1 MPPRTTIL
9 AIFTTFADLEHDR
22 IKRWIPDPR
31 LQRSMTRSLT
41 QDLTQDRTQD
51 QYGDRFDSIETSE
64 ALWVHYWVRQ
74 WQKPD
79 AKLPVPQQHLTA
91 YLQESFYWAAQ
102 KITQRFP
109 SISQSVADLFQA
121 SSFEVPRLLQNYN
134 PDRGSTLKSYAT
146 MVLMNIIKDQLRQQK
161 EVDIC
166 SEWSLLRK
174 VSKRR
179 IRETLQHFGITD
191 TSATPY
197 YQAWLS
203 FNACYVPA
211 SVQGT
216 ERMVAPDRDC
226 WQQIADDYQQQV
238 KDPTPVSPKQIE
250 MRLLKLTAWI
260 RAYFYPNVGS
270 LNQTKKG
277 FESGEIQD
285 DLVGDEARSPM
296 DWAIER
302 ELAQERSARLNE
314 FRTFLATTL
323 ANLDP
328 DAQTLL
334 SLFYQEQLSQQK
346 IADRL
351 SIHQSQIS
359 RRMKKIDARLLQAV
373 LDWVQHQTHE
383 LPKPSEL
390 QPISD
395 QLKACL
401 IAHYQVRSQI

>member
-9 AIFTTFADLEHDR
+9 TIFTTFADLEHDR
-22 IKRWIPDPR
+22 IKRWIPDSR
-31 LQRSMTRSLT
+31 LQRSMTRCLT
-41 QDLTQDRTQD
+41 QDQSE
-51 QYGDRFDSIETSE
+51 DRFDSIETSE

-79 AKLPVPQQHLTA
+79 AKSPLPQQHLTA
-91 YLQESFYWAAQ
+91 YLQESFYWTAQ

-121 SSFEVPRLLQNYN
+121 ASFEVPRLLQNYN

-146 MVLMNIIKDQLRQQK
+146 MVLMNIIKDQLRQQR

-179 IRETLQHFGITD
+179 VRETLQHFGITD
-191 TSATPY
+191 ALATPY

-203 FNACYVPA
+203 FNTCYVPA

-216 ERMVAPDRDC
+216 ERMATPDRDC
-226 WQQIADDYQQQV
+226 WQQIVDHYHQQV
-238 KDPTPVSPKQIE
+238 KDPMPVSPKQIE
-250 MRLLKLTAWI
+250 MRLLKLTTWI

-302 ELAQERSARLNE
+302 EVEQERSARIHE
-314 FRTFLATTL
+314 FRTFLETTL
-323 ANLDP
+323 ANLDS

-334 SLFYQEQLSQQK
+334 ALFYQEQLSQQK

-359 RRMKKIDARLLQAV
+359 RRMKKIEARLLQDV

-383 LPKPSEL
+383 TPKPSEL
-390 QPISD
+390 QSISD

-401 IAHYQVRSQI
+401 IAHYQGRSSI